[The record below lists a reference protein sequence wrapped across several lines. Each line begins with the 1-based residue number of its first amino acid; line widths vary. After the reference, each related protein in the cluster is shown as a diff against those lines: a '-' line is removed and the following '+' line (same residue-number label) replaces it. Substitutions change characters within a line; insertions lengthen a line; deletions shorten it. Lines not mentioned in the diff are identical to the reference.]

1 LIIPVVS
8 GYGPRVSVGDT
19 AQAALTVPG
28 VVVVVVVVAVGLVDE
43 PPQADGRSDTGA
55 ERRQHFAPAEGSSNV
70 VAHLKIVKATRVPDA
85 RAASGPIRGRA

>member
-1 LIIPVVS
+1 MSRRKNAELLIIPVVS

-43 PPQADGRSDTGA
+43 PPQAATA
-55 ERRQHFAPAEGSSNV
+55 APTPAPS
-70 VAHLKIVKATRVPDA
+70 
-85 RAASGPIRGRA
+85 AASTSRRRRVLRTWLLIWKS